1 MPNEIIVRL
10 QSPAGT
16 KRVNVP
22 PATTLYKFFQKV
34 SETVGIPVDQ
44 FQLYTDRD
52 KTRDLKPTS
61 KATLH
66 TYKIKHGDMLYVSYQ
81 PGMYETETDHPGT
94 SSSAAAAA
102 SVEEDEVDQFLAKLD
117 GKIYRERD
125 EQLCHHGANAK
136 CVHCV
141 PLESYDERYLHE
153 HDPPIKH
160 LSFHSHIRKLTGG
173 VDKGKFAF
181 LENISLKIKP
191 GCTEHAPWPGG
202 ICTKCQPS
210 AITLNRQT
218 YRHVDNVMFKNPFMF
233 DRFLD
238 YWRKT
243 GNQRVGILYGTYE
256 HHKDVPLGIK
266 ATVSAI
272 YEPPQKSTVN
282 SLELLPDNN
291 AEVVEFVAS
300 KMGLRKVGWIF
311 TDLVAEDLTKG
322 TVKHVRNM
330 DAHFLSAEEC
340 IMAGELQNQHPN
352 PCKLATEGTFGSKF
366 VTCIV
371 TGDSTNQIHTE
382 AYQVSNQCM
391 ALVQDDCLVPTRDA
405 PELGYVRESTSEQYV
420 PDVFY
425 TEKDSYGNSSKSLAR
440 PLPVEFLLVDVTS
453 GFPKDPMYT
462 FNDSPTVKHFPVEN
476 RSELGEV
483 QDLGPLAQYM
493 KQFSSEQF
501 MEAMLDFHLMV
512 YLAAM
517 QMLPIRDH
525 MGSLLDALRTQDGEL
540 ARAWSKSEHWAT
552 LEHFMAAQAPSPTS
566 MSASSASSGAGASQ
580 GTWTCSR
587 CTYINTNSRPTC
599 EICEGPKA

>member
-10 QSPAGT
+10 QSPEGT

-22 PATTLYKFFQKV
+22 VTMTLYKFFQKV
-34 SETVGIPVDQ
+34 SEAVAIPVDQ
-44 FQLYTDRD
+44 FKLFADRN
-52 KTRDLKPTS
+52 RIRELKPTS
-61 KATLH
+61 KVTLNSS
-66 TYKIKHGDMLYVSYQ
+66 KIKHGDMLYVANQTASYDGQ
-81 PGMYETETDHPGT
+81 ADKAST
-94 SSSAAAAA
+94 SAA
-102 SVEEDEVDQFLAKLD
+102 SIVEDDVDQFLTKLD

-125 EQLCHHGANAK
+125 DQLCHHGANAK

-141 PLESYDERYLHE
+141 PLEPYDQRYLQE

-160 LSFHSHIRKLTGG
+160 LSFHSYIRKLTGG

-181 LENISLKIKP
+181 LDNISLKIKP

-218 YRHVDNVMFKNPFMF
+218 YRHVDNLMFENPYMF

-243 GNQRVGILYGTYE
+243 GNQRMGFLYGKYE

-272 YEPPQKSTVN
+272 YEPPQRSTVN
-282 SLELLPDNN
+282 SLELLPDYN
-291 AEVVEFVAS
+291 AEAVEFVAS

-311 TDLVAEDLTKG
+311 TDLVADDLTKG

-340 IMAGELQNQHPN
+340 IMAGEYQNQHPN
-352 PCKLATEGTFGSKF
+352 PCRLAAEGTFGSKF

-371 TGDSTNQIHTE
+371 TGDVTNQIHTE

-391 ALVQDDCLVPTRDA
+391 ALVRDNCLVPTRDA

-425 TEKDSYGNSSKSLAR
+425 TETDSYGNTSKSLAR
-440 PLPVEFLLVDVTS
+440 PLPVEFLLVDVTC

-462 FNDSPTVKHFPVEN
+462 FNDRTILKHFPVEN
-476 RSELGEV
+476 RSELGEL

-493 KQFSSEQF
+493 KQFSGDQF
-501 MEAMLDFHLMV
+501 LEAMSDFHLMI
-512 YLAAM
+512 YLATL
-517 QMLPIRDH
+517 QMLPIREH
-525 MGSLLDALRTQDGEL
+525 MGSLLDALRSRDGEL
-540 ARAWSKSEHWAT
+540 AKAWSKSEQWAT
-552 LEHFMAAQAPSPTS
+552 LEHFMAAQGPSPTS
-566 MSASSASSGAGASQ
+566 TTATTMAAAGGMSQ

-587 CTYINTNSRPTC
+587 CTYINTNSLKAVC
-599 EICEGPKA
+599 EMCEGPKD